1 VDQIGFNL
9 SSFFTLNDYNVYFLS
24 HEYKQGYAKKQH
36 GEGIRE
42 DVMCLHGFIFIIY
55 HLT

>member
-1 VDQIGFNL
+1 MDQIGFNL